1 MDGGTVFADYRRGP
15 GLVEITHVE
24 APPALRGTGL
34 AGKLM
39 EGVVQAARRDGLRI
53 RPLCGYAY
61 AWMRRHKEYR
71 DLLA

>member
-39 EGVVQAARRDGLRI
+39 EGVAQAAREENLRI
-53 RPLCGYAY
+53 RPLCGYAH
-61 AWMRRHKEYR
+61 AWMRRHKEHG
-71 DLLA
+71 DLLG